1 MTIEIG
7 LLCVIVGAI
16 VSSAGLK
23 MTLQKNTKEEARK
36 QAEMSVKLDSMA
48 NGINNI
54 QIKIEA
60 QNNKLEEFNMR
71 LVRVEESAKSLHNRV
86 NSVESVMREMQAK

>member
-16 VSSAGLK
+16 VSAVGLK
-23 MTLQKNTKEEARK
+23 LTLQKNTKEEARK

-60 QNNKLEEFNMR
+60 QNNKLEAFNMR
-71 LVRVEESAKSLHNRV
+71 LVRVEESTKSLHIRV
-86 NSVESVMREMQAK
+86 NSLESIMREMQAK

>member
-1 MTIEIG
+1 
-7 LLCVIVGAI
+7 
-16 VSSAGLK
+16 

-60 QNNKLEEFNMR
+60 QNNKLEAFNVR
-71 LVRVEESAKSLHNRV
+71 LVRVEESTKSLHNRV
-86 NSVESVMREMQAK
+86 NSVESIMREKQAK